1 MNQPLPNAQTQP
13 LNHPNVRAILYLQV
27 SLFSFLVG
35 DSLLKLLLQS
45 VPMGQLICL
54 RTIASLLVLL
64 TFMAVTG
71 KLHLLKV
78 TKPLQH
84 ALRSLFFT
92 FVSIGYYLAVKSFSL
107 STLATAL
114 AGAPILISVI
124 SPLILKER
132 ANKIQWIATITG
144 FIGVCFVLKPDIN
157 ELNWYYLA
165 LLSLPFSYA
174 IITLWAKSLSKTES
188 DWSLNFYQFIPL
200 LILSS
205 VWQQDQWITPDARQL
220 GITLISG
227 AAASIGFMLLIAAF
241 RIGKPVIIAPF
252 EYSYILMALIADIL
266 FWHFYPDMWLWLGIG
281 FILICGA
288 VQGWQA
294 RIDPPMVTPHL
305 RPEDTHN
312 P

>member
-1 MNQPLPNAQTQP
+1 LKQSLNEPNT
-13 LNHPNVRAILYLQV
+13 RAILYLQV
-27 SLFSFLVG
+27 SMFSFLVG

-54 RTIASLLVLL
+54 RTIASLLALL
-64 TFMAVTG
+64 IFMAATG
-71 KLHLLKV
+71 KLHVLK
-78 TKPLQH
+78 TNKPFQH

-92 FVSIGYYLAVKSFSL
+92 FVSVGYYLAVKSFSL
-107 STLATAL
+107 STVATAL
-114 AGAPILISVI
+114 AGAPILISAI
-124 SPLILKER
+124 SPLILKEH
-132 ANKIQWIATITG
+132 ANKIQWVATITG
-144 FIGVCFVLKPDIN
+144 FIGVCLVLKPDID

-174 IITLWAKSLSKTES
+174 IIILWAKNLSKTES

-200 LILSS
+200 LIISS
-205 VWQQDQWITPDARQL
+205 IWQQDLWITPSSSQL

-227 AAASIGFMLLIAAF
+227 VAASIGFMLLIAAF

-266 FWHFYPDMWLWLGIG
+266 FWHFSPDGWLWLGIG
-281 FILICGA
+281 FILICSV

-294 RIDPPMVTPHL
+294 QIDPPLVTPHL

>member
-1 MNQPLPNAQTQP
+1 MKQSLNEPNT
-13 LNHPNVRAILYLQV
+13 RAILYLQV
-27 SLFSFLVG
+27 SMFSFLVG

-54 RTIASLLVLL
+54 RTIASLLALL
-64 TFMAVTG
+64 IFMAATG
-71 KLHLLKV
+71 KLHVLK
-78 TKPLQH
+78 TNKPFQH

-92 FVSIGYYLAVKSFSL
+92 FVSVGYYLAVKSFSL
-107 STLATAL
+107 STVATAL
-114 AGAPILISVI
+114 AGAPILISAI
-124 SPLILKER
+124 SPLILKEH
-132 ANKIQWIATITG
+132 ANKIQWMATITG
-144 FIGVCFVLKPDIN
+144 FIGVCLVLKPDIDD
-157 ELNWYYLA
+157 LNWHYLA

-174 IITLWAKSLSKTES
+174 IIILWAKNLSKTES

-205 VWQQDQWITPDARQL
+205 IWQQDLWITPSASQL

-227 AAASIGFMLLIAAF
+227 VAASIGFMLLIAAF
-241 RIGKPVIIAPF
+241 RIGKPVVIAPF

-281 FILICGA
+281 FILICGI

-294 RIDPPMVTPHL
+294 RIDPPVVTPHL